1 MTENE
6 KILRQTF
13 RAAVPL
19 LVLAEILSFCG
30 LLLPQFAEI
39 GFLIIVGLTA
49 VLALMRPSLA
59 FLLLLAELFIGS
71 QGGYLFSFGA
81 GSGLYVSLRIG
92 MFLVVF
98 GAWLARTVAT
108 LVRRRGDLKSLE
120 WLTDM
125 RRAGLFWPYIAL
137 LAVLAASA
145 VNGVLRGNA
154 FDNVFFDANG
164 YAYFALFP
172 LFVEQLR
179 DRELPARIVGLLAA
193 TMATS
198 IVKALVVLYFF
209 SHRVFF
215 IASPIYTWVR
225 DTRVGEITIMTGD
238 FYRIFFQSF
247 VFSLVGIFGVL
258 LLGSVA
264 GEEKGSSRVG
274 AWVLGVCAATGL
286 VMSLSRSFWFGG
298 FIAVVVMVALLARL
312 RLPAAFWK
320 RLGLT
325 SLATVVAAVALI
337 VAVYSIPFPRKGA
350 DVAWA
355 SFLGGR
361 AFSMTGEAAANSRW
375 VLLPE
380 LMKAGLRH
388 PLLGSGFGT
397 TVTYRTSDPRLLST
411 NPTGEYT
418 TFAFEWGYH
427 DLWIKFGLLGLAIY
441 GWLLWRIVRPLAAP
455 LFGRRSGGAAPGY
468 GAQQKTALLAV
479 ALVTAAAAL
488 LATNV
493 FSPYLNHPLGIGIL
507 MLLAGFAAR
516 QAVPVQE
523 VSRFANTEPTR
534 SL

>member
-1 MTENE
+1 MNE
-6 KILRQTF
+6 RLTVIRQTF

-30 LLLPQFAEI
+30 LLLPPFADSGFFIII
-39 GFLIIVGLTA
+39 GLVA
-49 VLALMRPSLA
+49 VLALLRPGLA
-59 FLLLLAELFIGS
+59 FLILLAELFIGS

-92 MFLVVF
+92 LFLVVF

-125 RRAGLFWPYIAL
+125 RRAGLFWPYLAL
-137 LAVLAASA
+137 LAVFAASA
-145 VNGVLRGNA
+145 VNGILRGNQ
-154 FDNVFFDANG
+154 FDDVFFDANG

-172 LFVEQLR
+172 LFIEQLR
-179 DRELPARIVGLLAA
+179 DRELPARIAGLLAA
-193 TMATS
+193 AVTTS
-198 IVKALVVLYFF
+198 IIKALAVLYFF
-209 SHRVFF
+209 SHRIFVV
-215 IASPIYTWVR
+215 ASPLYTWVR

-247 VFSLVGIFGVL
+247 VFSLAAIFGL
-258 LLGSVA
+258 LLFAAAA
-264 GEEKGSSRVG
+264 GKEKDSGRTESLI
-274 AWVLGVCAATGL
+274 LGVFAATGL

-298 FIAVVVMVALLARL
+298 FVAVIALAILLARL
-312 RLPAAFWK
+312 RLPTAFWK
-320 RLGLT
+320 RLALISAGT
-325 SLATVVAAVALI
+325 AIAAVALI

-361 AFSMTGEAAANSRW
+361 AFSVSGEAAANSRW

-388 PLLGSGFGT
+388 PFAGSGFGT
-397 TVTYRTSDPRLLST
+397 TVTYTTSDPRLLST
-411 NPTGEYT
+411 NPTGAYT

-427 DLWIKFGLLGLAIY
+427 DLWIKFGLLGLAVY
-441 GWLLWRIVRPLAAP
+441 GWWLWRIMRLLAAP
-455 LFGRRSGGAAPGY
+455 LDRTVQEAVPDEV
-468 GAQQKTALLAV
+468 QQKTALLAV
-479 ALVTAAAAL
+479 ALLTAMAAI

-507 MLLAGFAAR
+507 MLLAGFGAQNSQKSISADAEIR
-516 QAVPVQE
+516 PE
-523 VSRFANTEPTR
+523 I
-534 SL
+534 L